1 MRKNDVVLKTNVTV
15 DELAIEFLAFI
26 ANMLGDNSVRKYKI
40 NNDRIYPSDNILYND
55 KFVIVK
61 VDYIKPLVDEWVN
74 GEFIVEGKELF
85 YRDWLD
91 VIVSSINERIIFTKK
106 RTDLFG
112 HSKRYCYNGMK
123 MYTCNSDRYI
133 KLFID
138 PMSEAINRNIHIAIY
153 DGCES
158 EHTYELSSG
167 TVEGCIVDYKEDST
181 YDNVVA
187 ECEVLVAG
195 VENKNKTIIS
205 PEAFDMDSETIVNE
219 NVRPL
224 KDSPYFNFISGISIQ
239 YCKPFSKNTYIGVFD
254 VYMSINRNKKS
265 GFDFDSDDSVHIH
278 VTYIF
283 NQNNIEDGTLS
294 VYQELNDGDGLRS
307 YNKFWNDTI
316 KEKIISL
323 LNELK

>member
-1 MRKNDVVLKTNVTV
+1 MRNNVVLKTNVTV
-15 DELAIEFLAFI
+15 DELAIEFLTFI
-26 ANMLGDNSVRKYKI
+26 ADMLGDNSVRKYKI

-74 GEFIVEGKELF
+74 SGFIVEGKELF

-138 PMSEAINRNIHIAIY
+138 PMSEAINRNIHIAMY
-153 DGCES
+153 DCCES
-158 EHTYELSSG
+158 EHTYDLSSG
-167 TVEGCIVDYKEDST
+167 TVEDSIVDYKEDST
-181 YDNVVA
+181 YDNIEV

-205 PEAFDMDSETIVNE
+205 SEAFKLDERTNVNGTFY
-219 NVRPL
+219 RT
-224 KDSPYFNFISGISIQ
+224 DFDFISGISMQ
-239 YCKPFSKNTYIGVFD
+239 YCKPFSKNTYMGVFD
-254 VYMSINRNKKS
+254 VYVEQNRNKKL
-265 GFDFDSDDSVHIH
+265 GFDFDGNNTLHLH
-278 VTYIF
+278 TTFIF
-283 NQNNIEDGTLS
+283 DPNNIEDGTFS
-294 VYQELNDGDGLRS
+294 FYQELDSKCTLKDYNTLWGND
-307 YNKFWNDTI
+307 I
-316 KEKIISL
+316 KIKIISL